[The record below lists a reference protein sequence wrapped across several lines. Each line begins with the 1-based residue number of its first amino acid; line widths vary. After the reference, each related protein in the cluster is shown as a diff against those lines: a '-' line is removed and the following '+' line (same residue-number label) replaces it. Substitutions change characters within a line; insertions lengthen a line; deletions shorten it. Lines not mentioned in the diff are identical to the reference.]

1 MSAAASS
8 SSSSTISGT
17 AIPQPSLGWD
27 PFETLQIANPD
38 QGDKRTCSGLTTK
51 KKRCAK
57 ARSAAVYIDAER
69 LLNRM
74 ARKDPASFL
83 VGDAANEDLV
93 ELARLTLCRHH
104 LPKQVE
110 YAVEKWQKLIT
121 DAIRQQQ
128 RQRPRPRPY
137 ESDDEAIDL
146 VSSPLSPRY
155 RGGSGG
161 SGGPAVAAIE
171 WRRPSPVPWS
181 DAASSARSRTVNS
194 RRASSPASTATLD
207 QGSDYAS
214 IQARLRGM
222 TLKFQRLEAANAA
235 LQRNYVAL
243 RREDA
248 EVRKENATLVR
259 ENTALW
265 KEKAADEKKIRR
277 TTRELTVVERERD
290 SLEAQVEEL
299 YEEINYLREED
310 DSDDEQD

>member
-8 SSSSTISGT
+8 SRSSTISGT
-17 AIPQPSLGWD
+17 ATPQPSLGWD
-27 PFETLQIANPD
+27 PFETLQIANPGH
-38 QGDKRTCSGLTTK
+38 GDKRTCSGLTTR
-51 KKRCAK
+51 KKRCAI
-57 ARSAAVYIDAER
+57 AWSAAVYIDAER

-93 ELARLTLCRHH
+93 ELAKQTLCHHH

-110 YAVEKWQKLIT
+110 YAVEKWQKLIN
-121 DAIRQQQ
+121 DAIREQQ
-128 RQRPRPRPY
+128 RQWPRPY

-146 VSSPLSPRY
+146 VPSPLSPRY

-181 DAASSARSRTVNS
+181 EAASSARSRTVNHQ
-194 RRASSPASTATLD
+194 RASSPASTATLD

-214 IQARLRGM
+214 IQARLRDM

-235 LQRNYVAL
+235 LQRSYVAL

-277 TTRELTVVERERD
+277 KTRELSVVERERD